1 MSEGTPAVKNAY
13 GVLSDRFSN
22 YMKLAAARTVLF
34 WDSQAYLPPDGT
46 WARGEQLTAIAGAMR
61 ELIVRADAEELFAT
75 AASERESLTEAERAN
90 LAEMK
95 RTWLSSVAVPMDLTL
110 EKQRVSNATL
120 AVWRTAKAEND
131 FQSFAKSF
139 KQLVPLIRQ
148 VAEAKGEA
156 FGLDPYEALRE
167 EFDPGLP
174 GSTTHAVLQE
184 LEEQLPQ
191 LLAQVIERQKS
202 WPKPVPFNGD
212 FSAERQR
219 ELSYKLL
226 GMVLNEPRKSR
237 IDTVPHPFTL
247 TLSPGDVRITTRYE
261 VDNIRFAIMIAM
273 HESGHALYE
282 SGLPRE
288 LAYSLVGVARGGT
301 AHESQSLMV
310 EMQAGRTR
318 EFLTWLTP
326 RLAEAFGGSDCWT
339 VANVLNTYRRVGEG
353 FIRVEA
359 DEISYPL
366 HMILRYRLERA
377 LLAGDL
383 AVDDLPQAWSDLSQK
398 LFGRRPPDHAHGC
411 LQDFHWTAGYFGYFP
426 CYALGA
432 ALAAQYFERAIADDP
447 AIRDGVAQ
455 GDFSRYRAWV
465 RPRIHERASLVSF
478 DEIVR
483 DATAQPFSAGALKR
497 HLRRRYLEEPLA

>member
-1 MSEGTPAVKNAY
+1 MSNAY
-13 GVLSDRFSN
+13 GVLRDRFGN
-22 YMKLAAARTVLF
+22 HMKLAAASTVLF

-46 WARGEQLTAIAGAMR
+46 WARGEQLSAIAGAMR
-61 ELIVRADAEELFAT
+61 DLIVRDDAEELFAR

-90 LAEMK
+90 LTEMK
-95 RTWLSSVAVPMDLTL
+95 RSWLGAAAVPKDLAL

-120 AVWRTAKAEND
+120 AVWRAAKAEND
-131 FQSFAKSF
+131 FKSFAESF
-139 KQLVPLIRQ
+139 KQLVPILREISQ
-148 VAEAKGEA
+148 AKGAA
-156 FGLDPYEALRE
+156 FGLAPYDALRE
-167 EFDPGLP
+167 EFDPGL
-174 GSTTHAVLQE
+174 GGTATHAVLQE
-184 LEEQLPQ
+184 LEEELPQ
-191 LLAQVIERQKS
+191 LLALAIERQKS
-202 WPKPVPFNGD
+202 WPKPVPFSGD

-219 ELSYKLL
+219 ELSYELL

-247 TLSPGDVRITTRYE
+247 TLSPGDVRITTRYDL
-261 VDNIRFAIMIAM
+261 DNIRFAIMIAM

-288 LAYSLVGVARGGT
+288 LAYSPVGVARGGA
-301 AHESQSLMV
+301 AHEGQALMV

-318 EFLTWLTP
+318 EFLAWLAP

-339 VANVLNTYRRVGEG
+339 VANVLNTYRRVGDG

-366 HMILRYRLERA
+366 HMILRYRVERA
-377 LLAGDL
+377 MLTGDL
-383 AVDDLPQAWSDLSQK
+383 PVDDLPQAWSDLSQK

-426 CYALGA
+426 SYALGA
-432 ALAAQYFERAIADDP
+432 AVAAQLFERAVADDP
-447 AIRDGVAQ
+447 GIREGIGQ

-465 RPRIHERASLVSF
+465 RPRIHHRASLVSF

-483 DATAQPFSAGALKR
+483 DATGKSFSAGALKR

>member
-1 MSEGTPAVKNAY
+1 MKNAY
-13 GVLSDRFSN
+13 SVLSDRFSN
-22 YMKLAAARTVLF
+22 YMKLAAAKTVLF

-46 WARGEQLTAIAGAMR
+46 WARGEQLTAIAAAMR
-61 ELIVRADAEELFAT
+61 DLVVRDDAEELFAMA

-95 RTWLSSVAVPMDLTL
+95 RSWLSSVAIPKDLTL

-120 AVWRTAKAEND
+120 AVWRSAKAEND

-148 VAEAKGEA
+148 VAQAKAAA

-174 GSTTHAVLQE
+174 GATTHTVLQE
-184 LEEQLPQ
+184 LEAELPQ

-226 GMVLNEPRKSR
+226 GMVLNEPRKTR

-377 LLAGDL
+377 LVAGDL

-398 LFGRRPPDHAHGC
+398 LFGRRPPDHARGC

-455 GDFSRYRAWV
+455 GDFTRYRAWV

>member
-1 MSEGTPAVKNAY
+1 MPRAY
-13 GVLSDRFSN
+13 EVLSDRFSN
-22 YMKLAAARTVLF
+22 QLKLAGAARILY
-34 WDSQAYLPPDGT
+34 WDSQAYMPPDGS
-46 WARGEQLTAIAGAMR
+46 WARGEQLTAIAGAMH
-61 ELIVRADAEELFAT
+61 ELVVRDDAEQLFAT
-75 AASERESLTEAERAN
+75 AAGEQDALTAAQRAN

-95 RTWLSSVAVPMDLTL
+95 RSWLSSVAVPKDLTL
-110 EKQRVSNATL
+110 EKERVGVATQ
-120 AVWRTAKAEND
+120 AVWRTARAEND
-131 FQSFAKSF
+131 FESFARMF
-139 KQLVPLIRQ
+139 KQLVPLVR
-148 VAEAKGEA
+148 EAAQAKAAA
-156 FGLDPYEALRE
+156 FGLEPYDALLE

-174 GSTTHAVLQE
+174 AVTIHTVLQE
-184 LEEQLPQ
+184 LEAELPQ
-191 LLAQVIERQKS
+191 LLAQVIERQKR
-202 WPKPVPFNGD
+202 WPKPLPFSGD

-237 IDTVPHPFTL
+237 IDPVPHPFTL

-261 VDNIRFAIMIAM
+261 ENIRFAIMIAL

-282 SGLPRE
+282 SALPRE
-288 LAYSLVGVARGGT
+288 LAYSLVGLARGAT

-310 EMQAGRTR
+310 EMQAGRSK
-318 EFLTWLTP
+318 EFLRWLAP
-326 RLAEAFGGSDCWT
+326 RLAEAFGGKDCWT
-339 VANVLNTYRRVGEG
+339 VVNVLNTYRRVGEG

-359 DEISYPL
+359 DELSYPL

-398 LFGRRPPDHAHGC
+398 LFGRRPPDHARGC

-426 CYALGA
+426 SYALGA

-447 AIRDGVAQ
+447 AIPEGLAR
-455 GDFSRYRAWV
+455 GDFTRYRAWV

-483 DATAQPFSAGALKR
+483 GASGHSFSAGALKR
-497 HLRRRYLEEPLA
+497 HLRRRYLEEPLD

>member
-1 MSEGTPAVKNAY
+1 MNHAY
-13 GVLSDRFSN
+13 GVLSERFSSQL
-22 YMKLAAARTVLF
+22 KLAGAARILY
-34 WDSQAYLPPDGT
+34 WDSQAYMPPDGT
-46 WARGEQLTAIAGAMR
+46 WARGEQLTAITGAMH
-61 ELIVRADAEELFAT
+61 ELIVRDDAEQLFGA
-75 AASERESLTEAERAN
+75 AASEQHSLTAAERAN

-95 RTWLSSVAVPMDLTL
+95 RSWLSSVAVPKDLTL
-110 EKQRVSNATL
+110 EKERIGVATQ
-120 AVWRTAKAEND
+120 AVWRTARAEND
-131 FQSFAKSF
+131 FESFARMF
-139 KQLVPLIRQ
+139 KQLVPLVRETAQ
-148 VAEAKGEA
+148 AKGEA
-156 FGLDPYEALRE
+156 FGLEPYDALLE

-174 GSTTHAVLQE
+174 ASTIHTVLQD
-184 LEEQLPQ
+184 LEVELPQ
-191 LLAQVIERQKS
+191 LLAQVIDRQKS
-202 WPKPVPFNGD
+202 WPKPLPFNGD

-237 IDTVPHPFTL
+237 IDPVPHPFTL

-261 VDNIRFAIMIAM
+261 LDNIRFAIMIAM

-288 LAYSLVGVARGGT
+288 LAYSLVGLARGAT

-310 EMQAGRTR
+310 EMQAGRSR
-318 EFLTWLTP
+318 EFLTWLAP

-339 VANVLNTYRRVGEG
+339 VANVLNTYRRAGEG

-377 LLAGDL
+377 LLLGDL

-398 LFGRRPPDHAHGC
+398 LFGRRPPDHARGC

-426 CYALGA
+426 SYALGA
-432 ALAAQYFERAIADDP
+432 SLAAQYFERAVADDP
-447 AIRDGVAQ
+447 AIRDGLAQ
-455 GDFSRYRAWV
+455 GDFTRYRAWV

-483 DATAQPFSAGALKR
+483 GATGQSFSAGALKR

>member
-1 MSEGTPAVKNAY
+1 MTRAY
-13 GVLSDRFSN
+13 DVLSDRFSN
-22 YMKLAAARTVLF
+22 YLKLGGAARILY
-34 WDSQAYLPPDGT
+34 WDSQAYMPPDGN
-46 WARGEQLTAIAGAMR
+46 WARGEQLTAIAGAMH
-61 ELIVRADAEELFAT
+61 ELIVRDDAEQLFAT
-75 AASERESLTEAERAN
+75 AASEQESLTAAERTN

-95 RTWLSSVAVPMDLTL
+95 RSWLSSVAVPKDLTL
-110 EKQRVSNATL
+110 EQQRVAVATQ
-120 AVWRTAKAEND
+120 AVWRTARAEND
-131 FQSFAKSF
+131 FESFARMF
-139 KQLVPLIRQ
+139 KQLVPLVRETAQ
-148 VAEAKGEA
+148 AKA
-156 FGLDPYEALRE
+156 AALGLEPYDALLQ

-174 GSTTHAVLQE
+174 ASTIHTVLQD
-184 LEEQLPQ
+184 LEAELPQ

-202 WPKPVPFNGD
+202 WPNPLPFSGD

-237 IDTVPHPFTL
+237 IDPVPHPFTL

-261 VDNIRFAIMIAM
+261 ENIRFAIMIAM

-282 SGLPRE
+282 SALPRP
-288 LAYSLVGVARGGT
+288 LAFSLVGLARGAT

-310 EMQAGRTR
+310 EMQAGRSK
-318 EFLTWLTP
+318 EFLSWLAP

-359 DEISYPL
+359 DELSYPL

-383 AVDDLPQAWSDLSQK
+383 AVDELPQAWSDLSQK
-398 LFGRRPPDHAHGC
+398 LFGRRPPDHARGC

-426 CYALGA
+426 SYALGA

-447 AIRDGVAQ
+447 AILAGLAQ
-455 GDFSRYRAWV
+455 GDFTRYRAWV
-465 RPRIHERASLVSF
+465 RPRIHERASLASF

-483 DATAQPFSAGALKR
+483 GASGQPFSSGALKR
-497 HLRRRYLEEPLA
+497 HLRRRYLEEPAPEAA